1 MRGSK
6 MNTKFTDKL
15 NITYE
20 VIQNNN
26 EFIFKISADGH
37 TSCFRKFNKFE
48 EAFLNFEVSVN
59 AAKKADKKIGKLNK
73 FGIAHLI

>member
-1 MRGSK
+1 

-20 VIQNNN
+20 VIENNN
-26 EFIFKISADGH
+26 NYIFKISKDGE
-37 TSCFRKFNKFE
+37 TTCFTKFDKFKD
-48 EAFLNFEVSVN
+48 AYLNFEVSVN

-73 FGIAHLI
+73 FGIPYLV

>member
-1 MRGSK
+1 

-20 VIQNNN
+20 VIENNN
-26 EFIFKISADGH
+26 EFIFKISKDNE
-37 TSCFRKFNKFE
+37 TTCFRKFNKFE

>member
-1 MRGSK
+1 
-6 MNTKFTDKL
+6 MNAKFTDKL

-20 VIQNNN
+20 VIEKNN
-26 EFIFKISADGH
+26 EFIFKISKDNE
-37 TSCFRKFNKFE
+37 TTCFRKFNKFE

-73 FGIAHLI
+73 FGLARLI